1 MKRPAGIISGDLTS
15 IFVDGTKME
24 SVANKYKYVW
34 KKNIVKNREKLLA
47 KLSAFVRQAEEECS
61 VSFTPGKAIRKR
73 HLEILRRKQQAKRK
87 AEGICF
93 IHGSGKRKTQL
104 QKTFEQKKTGIKNDN
119 LVTVWMFM
127 PVYL

>member
-1 MKRPAGIISGDLTS
+1 MLKDTKFILTSSQEGLRSKDKAAAEGKVFRKKGII
-15 IFVDGTKME
+15 FK
-24 SVANKYKYVW
+24 
-34 KKNIVKNREKLLA
+34 
-47 KLSAFVRQAEEECS
+47 
-61 VSFTPGKAIRKR
+61 
-73 HLEILRRKQQAKRK
+73 ILRRKQQAKRK